1 MKNVSIFLF
10 FSALLAS
17 FFPGA
22 GSLVGLSTRS
32 AYYTAR
38 AANSLTN
45 LARKLNTTARTI
57 WRVTNNAVKLT
68 TFVTM
73 NLKKIILGSN
83 SVSIGMNIFFTLH
96 IFSTFGVWFYTAKV
110 KEGKFDLGKKYSHRP
125 VSVKAQFISM
135 FLTYFQNR

>member
-1 MKNVSIFLF
+1 MFPYFFFF

-45 LARKLNTTARTI
+45 LARKLNTTALTI

-68 TFVTM
+68 TFVTR

-83 SVSIGMNIFFTLH
+83 SVSIGMIFFTLC
-96 IFSTFGVWFYTAKV
+96 IISTFPTNVGN
-110 KEGKFDLGKKYSHRP
+110 P
-125 VSVKAQFISM
+125 VYVCIIFMTLVIQYIF
-135 FLTYFQNR
+135 